1 MTSRSLRVT
10 FLLPPGVALSA
21 LLSSCSMGQ
30 TPSLR
35 AEGAPADTP
44 RSEDRRALGLLSP
57 LPALPADPSNAV
69 ADDARARELGRR
81 WFFDAGFS
89 GPLRVA
95 SDLGAAGEVGKV
107 SCASCHSG
115 PALDDR
121 RSDPPTVSMGADLHG
136 RNSPPLVNSA
146 YYRWTNWGGRFSAQ
160 WELSPVVAESPVLL
174 NSSRLF
180 IAHRIFDRYRA
191 PYEAVFGPLLPAIGA
206 DRVRFPAEGKP
217 KPAPTAANPTPPD
230 GVWEGLSETDRN
242 SVNRVFVN
250 YGKALA
256 AYVRSLVSTS
266 SPFDRFV
273 AGEDDAI
280 GEAAK
285 RGAATFV
292 GKAGCVAC
300 HSTPLFSD
308 DGFHNLG
315 VPQLGPGVPA
325 SDDGR
330 FRDVPPLLASGLSS
344 SSVYSDDPNTG
355 RLSGLSQPMPESARG
370 AFRTPTLRN
379 VAITAPYMHS
389 GQLPSLRAVVDF
401 YDQGGGT
408 PSSGTLDPLLH
419 PLGLSAAEK
428 EELVL
433 FLETLTL
440 DPLSAELLAAPE
452 ADE

>member
-1 MTSRSLRVT
+1 MTSRPLAFSL
-10 FLLPPGVALSA
+10 LLPQGFALSA
-21 LLSSCSMGQ
+21 LLSGCSLGQ
-30 TPSLR
+30 TPSPRAERAPGAALR
-35 AEGAPADTP
+35 A
-44 RSEDRRALGLLSP
+44 EDRRALSQLSP
-57 LPALPADPSNAV
+57 LLAVPADPSNAV
-69 ADDARARELGRR
+69 AEDARARELGRR

-89 GPLRVA
+89 GPLRVD
-95 SDLGAAGEVGKV
+95 SDLGAAGEQGKV

-121 RSDPPTVSMGADLHG
+121 RSDPPTVSMGADLHI

-180 IAHRIFDRYRA
+180 ITHRIFDLYRA
-191 PYEAVFGPLLPAIGA
+191 PYEAVFGPLPPEIGT
-206 DRVRFPAEGKP
+206 DRARFPAEGKP
-217 KPAPTAANPTPPD
+217 KPAPTPGSPAPAD
-230 GVWEGLSETDRN
+230 GAWEGLSEADRD

-256 AYVRSLVSTS
+256 AYVRCLVSTS

-273 AGEDDAI
+273 AGDEDAI
-280 GEAAK
+280 SEPAK

-330 FRDVPPLLASGLSS
+330 FRDVPPLLSSGLSS
-344 SSVYSDDPNTG
+344 SSVYSDDPSTA
-355 RLSGLSQPMPESARG
+355 RLAGLSQPMPESARG

-379 VAITAPYMHS
+379 VAITAPYMHA
-389 GQLPSLRAVVDF
+389 GQLSSLRAVVDF

-408 PSSGTLDPLLH
+408 PGSGTLDPLIH

-440 DPLSAELLAAPE
+440 DPLPAELLAPAAAGE
-452 ADE
+452 